1 MADRIISM
9 RHQLYDTLKAR
20 GEISLPRPGAF
31 LFSLL
36 VHMECIPWVSH
47 SSLDTMEHSTF
58 NIQED
63 ILFLLK
69 PELGIISMTGVNSV
83 WICSLAV
90 AVCINVVSCVLQ
102 IMLQ

>member
-1 MADRIISM
+1 MRSPCPDQVLFVITLGAHGVHSM
-9 RHQLYDTLKAR
+9 GVT
-20 GEISLPRPGAF
+20 F
-31 LFSLL
+31 LSG
-36 VHMECIPWVSH
+36 HNG
-47 SSLDTMEHSTF
+47 TF

-69 PELGIISMTGVNSV
+69 PELGIISMTSVNAV

-90 AVCINVVSCVLQ
+90 SVCINVVSCVLQ

>member
-1 MADRIISM
+1 
-9 RHQLYDTLKAR
+9 
-20 GEISLPRPGAF
+20 
-31 LFSLL
+31 
-36 VHMECIPWVSH
+36 V
-47 SSLDTMEHSTF
+47 HSTSVTFLSGHNGIF

-69 PELGIISMTGVNSV
+69 PELGIISMTGVDSV

>member
-1 MADRIISM
+1 MGV
-9 RHQLYDTLKAR
+9 T
-20 GEISLPRPGAF
+20 F
-31 LFSLL
+31 FSG
-36 VHMECIPWVSH
+36 HNG
-47 SSLDTMEHSTF
+47 TF
-58 NIQED
+58 FIQED

-90 AVCINVVSCVLQ
+90 AVCINVVGCVLQ